1 MKKYI
6 FSIAAFAAFSV
17 LLSSCINDA
26 GTDIQQKEIE
36 KGDTAHYTA
45 FVTQEATPTRV
56 AITDH
61 VPERGAVVKWQT
73 DDKIWLYLSDT
84 YRLGSSFNNVTTPS
98 TRAKFYFEPG
108 LGNAS
113 YKVNYCGHTTRTD
126 GRYVTIHPLQ
136 WQGVANNTDHL
147 QYVGDCAEGTA
158 NRTASG
164 TYSVQMRR
172 LPAYLCI
179 MPYCTNELIRPGA
192 KVTKIVVRSDNAIT
206 GTFDIAKYGLNMAY
220 VSNPGYTI
228 ENGLNNGNGF
238 SLENNAPNQALSA
251 AYIVMAPGV
260 HTLSIDYYYT
270 SPQTPVQLKLTKNM
284 AARNYLP
291 NTITDIYANLDQLAY
306 EPKFYMWDARE
317 NIAVDRY
324 TPIDWPTINTDLRWC
339 NEQTGSATQSAS
351 TAPNINQIQWYLN
364 SDIYFDSNTTW
375 TYQGIVHYGGIWL
388 KKLSVQAAQRGE
400 DVNNWRW
407 SFQDG
412 KNYID
417 EMAAGRQPYIQGSVS
432 YGGNAHSGMIQL
444 GKPSSP
450 QIGYKGDN
458 EAYYMFIP
466 AVRLFRKDG
475 NPSYYSLNGR
485 QECGYWIGNSKG
497 DMAFYLKY
505 FWKNNSG
512 YGYGRNSNFDSML
525 TISTTDKKTTIMPVF
540 QVQ

>member
-1 MKKYI
+1 MP
-6 FSIAAFAAFSV
+6 
-17 LLSSCINDA
+17 LLW
-26 GTDIQQKEIE
+26 
-36 KGDTAHYTA
+36 
-45 FVTQEATPTRV
+45 R
-56 AITDH
+56 
-61 VPERGAVVKWQT
+61 
-73 DDKIWLYLSDT
+73 
-84 YRLGSSFNNVTTPS
+84 
-98 TRAKFYFEPG
+98 
-108 LGNAS
+108 
-113 YKVNYCGHTTRTD
+113 
-126 GRYVTIHPLQ
+126 
-136 WQGVANNTDHL
+136 
-147 QYVGDCAEGTA
+147 
-158 NRTASG
+158 
-164 TYSVQMRR
+164 
-172 LPAYLCI
+172 
-179 MPYCTNELIRPGA
+179 
-192 KVTKIVVRSDNAIT
+192 
-206 GTFDIAKYGLNMAY
+206 
-220 VSNPGYTI
+220 
-228 ENGLNNGNGF
+228 
-238 SLENNAPNQALSA
+238 
-251 AYIVMAPGV
+251 
-260 HTLSIDYYYT
+260 YYYT

-317 NIAVDRY
+317 NVAVDRY

-351 TAPNINQIQWYLN
+351 TAPNINQAQWYLN

-417 EMAAGRQPYIQGSVS
+417 EMAAGRQPYLQGSAS

-475 NPSYYSLNGR
+475 NPSYYSLNGEK
-485 QECGYWIGNSKG
+485 ECGYWIGNSKG
-497 DMAFYLKY
+497 DMAFYLRY
-505 FWKNNSG
+505 TWKNNSG
-512 YGYGRNSNFDSML
+512 YGYGRNSNFGTTLSI
-525 TISTTDKKTTIMPVF
+525 TSTDKKTTIMPVF

>member
-164 TYSVQMRR
+164 TYSVQLRR

-317 NIAVDRY
+317 NVAVDRY

-388 KKLSVQAAQRGE
+388 KKLSVQAAQRGV

-407 SFQDG
+407 SFEDG

-450 QIGYKGDN
+450 QSGYKGDN

-505 FWKNNSG
+505 FWENNSNSG
-512 YGYGRNSNFDSML
+512 YGRHSNFGSTL
-525 TISTTDKKTTIMPVF
+525 SITTTDKKTTIMPVF